1 MHKGELNMD
10 KKLLTEVY
18 DHGPHLLTFFKTN
31 MDNLK
36 KFGKVVAAATK
47 LVGNDIG
54 FMVAMLLDP
63 RLKSFAKLEK
73 MKEKRDKRKKR
84 ALESLTKNS
93 DELMNSFSETST
105 LLMFANPGNFF
116 TKKAVNGIGTLAS
129 KDFRAEMGEY
139 GFDQL
144 PVVGKVFTEE
154 WPGKSEARKQF
165 EKNWDS
171 AKTPEEQQKAIGLLM
186 TGDNTVPEKEKDGL
200 ITRTVKGLTD
210 VFLWGDGDE
219 KDGPVLSEKFIIF
232 EAEMNDEFYE
242 SEEFWEV
249 VSSYVKEEVVK
260 NWPIDM
266 KAYTKAKEEEESK
279 IIDQCEK
286 TLDAVVEATA
296 STTAEEFIKGVD
308 KINKV
313 GEGEDK
319 IDVGKLQSSFEEVME
334 KTKNDK
340 NTLEELKKE
349 FEKKKEEPTDEA
361 INARIEQII
370 LSAFKS
376 NFLPKVKEGLQE
388 FYESVYNQ
396 LSEGIEPEHFEILNQ
411 TEEGAEY
418 VKLLKGY
425 TEKMNMIIQKLH
437 SA

>member
-1 MHKGELNMD
+1 MD

-18 DHGPHLLTFFKTN
+18 DHGPHLAKFFKTN

-54 FMVAMLLDP
+54 FMVSMLLDP
-63 RLKSFAKLEK
+63 RLKSFDKLDK
-73 MKEKRDKRKKR
+73 MKAKRDKRKKS
-84 ALESLTKNS
+84 ALAELTKNS
-93 DELMNSFSETST
+93 DELMDSFGETKT
-105 LLMFANPGNFF
+105 LMMFANPGGFF
-116 TKKAVNGIGTLAS
+116 TKKTVNGIGTLAS
-129 KDFRAEMGEY
+129 KEFREEMGEY

-144 PVVGKVFTEE
+144 PVVGKVFTEG
-154 WPGKSEARKQF
+154 WPQKSEARKGF
-165 EKNWDS
+165 EKCMDS
-171 AKTPEEQQKAIGLLM
+171 AKDPAAQQVCFMQFMA
-186 TGDNTVPEKEKDGL
+186 GDNTVPEKEKEGL
-200 ITRTVKGLTD
+200 ITRTFKGLTD

-232 EAEMNDEFYE
+232 EADMDDDFYE
-242 SEEFWEV
+242 SEDFWELV
-249 VSSYVKEEVVK
+249 TAYVKEEVVK

-266 KAYTKAKEEEESK
+266 KAYTKAKEEDESK

-296 STTAEEFIKGVD
+296 STTAKEFIKGVE
-308 KINKV
+308 KINKA

-319 IDVGKLQSSFEEVME
+319 IDIAKLQSSFEEVME

-361 INARIEQII
+361 IDARIEQII

-388 FYESVYNQ
+388 FYESVYNT
-396 LSEGIEPEHFEILNQ
+396 LSEGIETEHFKVLNQ